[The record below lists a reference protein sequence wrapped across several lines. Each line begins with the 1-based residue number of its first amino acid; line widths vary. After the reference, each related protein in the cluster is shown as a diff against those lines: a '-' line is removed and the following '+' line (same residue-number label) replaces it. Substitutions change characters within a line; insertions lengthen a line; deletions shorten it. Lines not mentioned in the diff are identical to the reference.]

1 MMFNRQ
7 KDPEA
12 GMDTL
17 VKKGQF
23 REMWDRLKKNRR
35 GMVSLFVV
43 LLILLLAL
51 IAPLL
56 FDYQSYVVE
65 QHPAQRFSGPSS
77 AHWFGTDQV
86 GRDIFARL
94 IWGARIAVQIGFG
107 TTLCSLAISIVIG
120 CSAAFFGGMVD
131 VVIMRI
137 MDVLQTIPSLIMA
150 MAICA
155 GLGNG
160 MWQLM
165 VAIGVGQIPM
175 FVRMIRAKGLS
186 VANMEFI
193 EAGRALGATNLWLI
207 FRYLLPNIVS
217 IVIVQGTMCISS
229 AVMTGATLS
238 FIGLG
243 VKAPTP
249 EWGAMLQS
257 AMESIQVHPYLLIA
271 PGLALVITS
280 LSINTLGDC
289 LRDAFDP
296 QLKGK
301 A

>member
-1 MMFNRQ
+1 MGIFL
-7 KDPEA
+7 KEKAVPDGA
-12 GMDTL
+12 L

-23 REMWDRLKKNRR
+23 KEMWDRLKKSKR
-35 GMVSLFVV
+35 GMIALWCVIF
-43 LLILLLAL
+43 IFLLAIFAGVL
-51 IAPLL
+51 Y
-56 FDYQSYVVE
+56 DYQEYVVN
-65 QHPAQRFSGPSS
+65 QNPANKLQGPSWQ
-77 AHWFGTDQV
+77 HLMGTDAV
-86 GRDIFARL
+86 GRDIAARL
-94 IWGARIAVQIGFG
+94 VYGARIAVQIGFG
-107 TTLCSLAISIVIG
+107 TTLLSLTAAIILG
-120 CSAAFFGGMVD
+120 CSAAFFGGWVD
-131 VVIMRI
+131 IIIMRI
-137 MDVLQTIPSLIMA
+137 MDVLQTIPSLILA

-186 VANMEFI
+186 VVNMEFI
-193 EAGRALGATNLWLI
+193 EAGRALGARNGWLI
-207 FRYLLPNIVS
+207 FRYMLPNIIS
-217 IVIVQGTMCISS
+217 IVIVQGTMAMAQ
-229 AVMTGATLS
+229 AVLTGATLS

-243 VKAPTP
+243 IKAPTP
-249 EWGAMLQS
+249 EWGAMLQDALS
-257 AMESIQVHPYLLIA
+257 YIQIKPYLLLA
-271 PGLALVITS
+271 PGAALVFTS